1 MIFKCNKWQY
11 CVYFK
16 SRKLQSVRS
25 HKWTTF
31 SHNNH
36 VTNQR
41 APVYDVKMWILALQ
55 SPFCFT
61 WRKVV
66 HTAPQNST
74 GNEVNMGSRN
84 SEYLNYFFLYVKMTN
99 NYDMFFRRRYEKY
112 SGLICLKIL
121 STWHVRN
128 KDIRRSVQV
137 RPKNRT
143 EKSAVFILK
152 MVIDLKYMVLKK
164 HS

>member
-16 SRKLQSVRS
+16 SRRVQSVRS
-25 HKWTTF
+25 RKWTTF

-36 VTNQR
+36 LTNQR

-84 SEYLNYFFLYVKMTN
+84 SEYLNYFFFVCQNDKQLWY
-99 NYDMFFRRRYEKY
+99 
-112 SGLICLKIL
+112 
-121 STWHVRN
+121 
-128 KDIRRSVQV
+128 
-137 RPKNRT
+137 
-143 EKSAVFILK
+143 
-152 MVIDLKYMVLKK
+152 VLKTQVWKVLRRNLSKNFK
-164 HS
+164 HMACAKQRHQTISSG

>member
-1 MIFKCNKWQY
+1 M
-11 CVYFK
+11 
-16 SRKLQSVRS
+16 
-25 HKWTTF
+25 
-31 SHNNH
+31 
-36 VTNQR
+36 
-41 APVYDVKMWILALQ
+41 
-55 SPFCFT
+55 
-61 WRKVV
+61 

-99 NYDMFFRRRYEKY
+99 NYDMFFRRKYEKY

-143 EKSAVFILK
+143 YKTSAVFILK
-152 MVIDLKYMVLKK
+152 MVIDLKYMVFKK

>member
-1 MIFKCNKWQY
+1 MFVWHLLNIPGKFTLPRIVVVRYINVWTDGRECTCTCVWYTRSRLHSLNVTTRYVIWFFKCNKWQY
-11 CVYFK
+11 FVYFK
-16 SRKLQSVRS
+16 SRRVQSVRT

-36 VTNQR
+36 LTNQR
-41 APVYDVKMWILALQ
+41 APVYDAKMWILALQ

-84 SEYLNYFFLYVKMTN
+84 SEYLNYFFFVCQNDKQLWYV
-99 NYDMFFRRRYEKY
+99 
-112 SGLICLKIL
+112 L
-121 STWHVRN
+121 
-128 KDIRRSVQV
+128 
-137 RPKNRT
+137 
-143 EKSAVFILK
+143 
-152 MVIDLKYMVLKK
+152 
-164 HS
+164 

>member
-16 SRKLQSVRS
+16 SRRVQSVRS

-41 APVYDVKMWILALQ
+41 APVYDAKMWILALQ

-99 NYDMFFRRRYEKY
+99 NYDMFFRRKYEKY

-152 MVIDLKYMVLKK
+152 MVID
-164 HS
+164 